1 MDSVEVTVHARTVEQ
16 AVKVGLGELGLTSV
30 DAADVE
36 VIQEG
41 KRGFLGMGGEDAVV
55 RLSPK
60 PTKRR
65 RRRGGRSGRDRGSKE
80 GSDAARSGGQKGGAV
95 GATGSGGGSS
105 KKPDRTA
112 EGTGSRSR
120 RGGSGGG
127 RERSRSRAT
136 SQRRGEREKSGVTEK
151 RENQKADGGRRDA
164 DPTEQAEIVGRFLTG
179 LLEAFGLEAEVTT
192 SVEDDIILASIDGDQ
207 AEALVGQKGAVL
219 QAILELCRTIVQ
231 RRSHAGARIRL
242 DIGGYAER
250 RREAL
255 RIYAG
260 RLADKV
266 TGEGGEIMLEAMN
279 AADRKAVHDT
289 IGEIDGVRSYSEGEE
304 PNRSVIIAADE
315 S

>member
-30 DAADVE
+30 DGADVE

-41 KRGFLGMGGEDAVV
+41 KRGFLGMGGQDAVV

-60 PTKRR
+60 PAKRR
-65 RRRGGRSGRDRGSKE
+65 RRRGGGSGRERGAKA
-80 GSDAARSGGQKGGAV
+80 GSDAARSGGQKGAAG
-95 GATGSGGGSS
+95 GATSSGDGSS
-105 KKPDRTA
+105 EKPHRMA
-112 EGTGSRSR
+112 EGIGSRGR
-120 RGGSGGG
+120 RGGNGGG
-127 RERSRSRAT
+127 RDRSRSRAT
-136 SQRRGEREKSGVTEK
+136 SQRRGEREKSGVTQK
-151 RENQKADGGRRDA
+151 RDNQEADDRGRRDA

-192 SVEDDIILASIDGDQ
+192 SVDDDIILASIDGDQ

-260 RLADKV
+260 RLAV
-266 TGEGGEIMLEAMN
+266 EGGEIMLEAMN
-279 AADRKAVHDT
+279 AADRKVVHDT

-304 PNRSVIIAADE
+304 PNRSVIIATDE
-315 S
+315 A